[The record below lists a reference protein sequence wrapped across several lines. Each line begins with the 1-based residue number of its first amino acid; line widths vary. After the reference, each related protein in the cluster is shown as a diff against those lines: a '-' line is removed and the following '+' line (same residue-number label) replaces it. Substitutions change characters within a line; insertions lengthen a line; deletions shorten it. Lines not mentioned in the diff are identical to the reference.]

1 VLCPAVTRGKTCHDL
16 THALQQSACIRL
28 ALGVGS
34 DAVVKL
40 TTRTFAELVIS
51 DSRTPKKVLGDRS
64 QSALRRT
71 VSVHQRLIYEI
82 ANELTVMRFLSQ
94 RYLQH

>member
-1 VLCPAVTRGKTCHDL
+1 MHCNKVRAFVSHW
-16 THALQQSACIRL
+16 
-28 ALGVGS
+28 GVGS

-51 DSRTPKKVLGDRS
+51 DSRTPNKVLSDRN

-82 ANELTVMRFLSQ
+82 ANELTVMRFLS
-94 RYLQH
+94 RWYLQH